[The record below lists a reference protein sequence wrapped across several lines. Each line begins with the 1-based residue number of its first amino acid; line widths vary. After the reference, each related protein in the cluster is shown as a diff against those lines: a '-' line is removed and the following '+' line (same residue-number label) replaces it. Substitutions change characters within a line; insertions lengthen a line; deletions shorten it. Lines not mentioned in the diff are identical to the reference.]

1 MFIKLKNQFVVIIL
15 AAGKGTRMKSNLP
28 KVLHN
33 IGGQPMIM
41 HVVNKAKRLGAQKI
55 ITVIGYQAEKIKK
68 SLINE
73 KIEFAYQLEQKG
85 TGHAVLQCHDLL
97 KDFKGNVLIL
107 SGDVPL
113 ISCETLKKL
122 LLNHEK
128 NNVDASILT
137 TEISSPT
144 GYGRIIR
151 NNNSLLKEIVEE
163 VDASDKQRLIKE
175 INSGIYAFKSNFLFN
190 VLPLVKNKNTQNE
203 YYLPDVFQH
212 IINKNGKVAIEK
224 TKNYSEIQGVN
235 NIEELSILNLNYEK
249 N

>member
-1 MFIKLKNQFVVIIL
+1 MKLINQFVVIIL
-15 AAGKGTRMKSNLP
+15 AAGKGTRMKSKLP

-41 HVVNKAKRLGAQKI
+41 HVINKAKKLGAERI
-55 ITVIGYQAEKIKK
+55 ISVIGYQAEKIKK
-68 SLINE
+68 TLINE
-73 KIEFAYQLEQKG
+73 EIEFTYQLEQKG
-85 TGHAVLQCHDLL
+85 TGHAVLQCQDQL
-97 KDFKGNVLIL
+97 KNFKGNALIL
-107 SGDVPL
+107 SGDVPM
-113 ISCETLKKL
+113 ISCETLNKL

-137 TEISSPT
+137 TEVSSPK

-151 NNNSLLKEIVEE
+151 NNNNHLKEIVEE
-163 VDASDKQRLIKE
+163 VDASDEQRLIKE
-175 INSGIYAFKSNFLFN
+175 INSGIYVFKSTLLFN

-203 YYLPDVFQH
+203 FYLPDVFQH
-212 IINKNGKVAIEK
+212 IINKSGKVAIEK

-235 NIEELSILNLNYEK
+235 NIEELDILNLQYEK